1 MRAGRLLSLLM
12 LLQTR
17 GRMSAT
23 ELARAL
29 EVSPRTV
36 YRDIESLSAAG
47 VPVYADQ
54 GRAGGYQ
61 LLDGYRTRLT
71 GLTGAE
77 AEALAFTGMP
87 GPATDLGLGAELTAA
102 QLKLMAA
109 LPPELASR
117 AGRIR
122 ECFHLDVRVWF
133 RESEGV
139 PCLSELANAVWDN
152 RVVRIRYRRWG
163 DPPEIER
170 TLWPLGVVLK
180 GGVWY
185 LVARSG
191 SRDLTYRVSRV
202 LEVVDTGS
210 AFERPKD
217 FDLATFWKEWAER
230 FEAEQYRITARIRLS
245 PAGMAKVPYVLGF
258 HEKRVVRA
266 TAGEPDADGWVT
278 ADLPIETVEIGHTE
292 VLKLGADAEVLA
304 PPELRERLAAT
315 ARAMAAAYD
324 VR

>member
-36 YRDIESLSAAG
+36 YRDIESLSSAG

-87 GPATDLGLGAELTAA
+87 GPATDLGLSAELTAA
-102 QLKLMAA
+102 ELKLMAA

-117 AGRIR
+117 AARIR
-122 ECFHLDVRVWF
+122 ECFHLDARAWF

-139 PCLSELANAVWDN
+139 PQLAELANAVWDN
-152 RVVRIRYRRWG
+152 RVVRVRYRRWG
-163 DPPEIER
+163 DPPEVER

-185 LVARSG
+185 LVARSRD
-191 SRDLTYRVSRV
+191 RDLTYRASRV
-202 LEVVDTGS
+202 LEVIDTGTT
-210 AFERPKD
+210 FERPKD
-217 FDLATFWKEWAER
+217 FDLASFWKAWAER
-230 FEAEQYRITARIRLS
+230 FEIEQYRMTARIRLS
-245 PAGMAKVPYVLGF
+245 PAGMALVPYVLGF

-266 TAGEPDADGWVT
+266 TAGEPDSAGWVT
-278 ADLPIETVEIGHTE
+278 ADLPIETIEIGHTE
-292 VLKLGADAEVLA
+292 VLKLGAHAEVLE
-304 PPELRERLAAT
+304 PQELRDRLAAT
-315 ARAMAAAYD
+315 ARALAETYSSE
-324 VR
+324 

>member
-17 GRMSAT
+17 GRMSAS
-23 ELARAL
+23 ELAKAL

-102 QLKLMAA
+102 ELKLMAA

-122 ECFHLDVRVWF
+122 ERFHLDARVWF
-133 RESEGV
+133 REAEGV
-139 PCLSELANAVWDN
+139 PRLAELANAVWGT
-152 RVVRIRYRRWG
+152 RVVRVRYRRWG
-163 DPPEIER
+163 DPPEVTR
-170 TLWPLGVVLK
+170 TLLPLGVVLK

-191 SRDLTYRVSRV
+191 ERDLTYRVSRV
-202 LEVVDTGS
+202 LEVTDLGET
-210 AFERPKD
+210 FDRPEE
-217 FDLATFWKEWAER
+217 FDLAGFWSEWAER
-230 FEAEQYRITARIRLS
+230 FEAEQYRILARVRLS

-278 ADLPIETVEIGHTE
+278 ADLPIESLEIGHTE

-304 PPELRERLAAT
+304 PAELRERLAAT
-315 ARAMAAAYD
+315 AREMLGIYG
-324 VR
+324 